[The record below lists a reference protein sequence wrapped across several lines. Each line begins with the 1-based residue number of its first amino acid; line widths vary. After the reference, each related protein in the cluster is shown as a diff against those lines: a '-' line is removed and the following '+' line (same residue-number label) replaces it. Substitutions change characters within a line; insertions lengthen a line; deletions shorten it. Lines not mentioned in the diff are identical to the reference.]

1 MSGET
6 PRPAEYALEPLMK
19 SENGRF
25 TLGPVRAV
33 VTTQAAYVFM
43 MEVLHEHAPHALK
56 YAFYDMGY
64 RVGEDLMSAIPV
76 SGRDPEEAF
85 RHLVETYKQAGYG
98 KLEVLEFDLNRPEAR
113 LVGTDLF
120 ETAVAGESGVY
131 RTPRCVDHYS
141 RGMFAGFMSNLLGR
155 EVVCEEIAC
164 QYRGDARCEFLIL
177 PFDAN
182 RR

>member
-1 MSGET
+1 MSRET
-6 PRPAEYALEPLMK
+6 SEYTIEQLVK
-19 SENGRF
+19 SDNGRL

-43 MEVLHEHAPHALK
+43 MKVLHEHAPHALK

-76 SGRDPEEAF
+76 SGRDPEDAF
-85 RHLVETYKQAGYG
+85 RHVVETYRQAGYG
-98 KLEVLEFDLNRPEAR
+98 NLEVLEFDLSQAEAR
-113 LVGTDLF
+113 LAGTDLF
-120 ETAVAGESGVY
+120 ETAVARESGVY

-141 RGMFAGFMSNLLGR
+141 RGIFAGFMSNLLGQ
-155 EVVCEEIAC
+155 EVICEEIAC
-164 QYRGDARCEFLIL
+164 QYRGDARCEFMVL
-177 PFDAN
+177 PYDAN